1 MLEDENNSNKLV
13 TNIVGDITYNQ
24 AKESEK
30 ALTIISLL
38 DVDG

>member
-24 AKESEK
+24 EKELSK
-30 ALTIISLL
+30 TLTIISLL